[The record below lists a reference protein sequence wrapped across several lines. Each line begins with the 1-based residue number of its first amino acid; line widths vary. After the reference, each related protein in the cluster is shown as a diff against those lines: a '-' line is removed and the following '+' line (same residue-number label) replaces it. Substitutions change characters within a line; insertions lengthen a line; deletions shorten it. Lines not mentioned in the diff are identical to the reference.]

1 MNVYDIVAN
10 NILYYMEQLEND
22 KDFKKDYPDIKV
34 FDYICENA
42 DIKPRRLKKILEI
55 GAVRR
60 PTIYEV
66 YKIAFVLR
74 VPIYEIITKES
85 KRWFIIN
92 LW

>member
-10 NILYYMEQLEND
+10 NILYYMEQLEKD
-22 KDFKKDYPDIKV
+22 KDFKKNYPDTKV

-42 DIKPRRLKKILEI
+42 DIKPKILEI

-66 YKIAFVLR
+66 YKIAFVLG

-85 KRWFIIN
+85 KR
-92 LW
+92 

>member
-22 KDFKKDYPDIKV
+22 KDFKKNYPDTKV
-34 FDYICENA
+34 FDYICD
-42 DIKPRRLKKILEI
+42 DIKPRRLKKILEM

-66 YKIAFVLR
+66 YKIAFVLGI
-74 VPIYEIITKES
+74 PIEIITKES
-85 KRWFIIN
+85 KR
-92 LW
+92 